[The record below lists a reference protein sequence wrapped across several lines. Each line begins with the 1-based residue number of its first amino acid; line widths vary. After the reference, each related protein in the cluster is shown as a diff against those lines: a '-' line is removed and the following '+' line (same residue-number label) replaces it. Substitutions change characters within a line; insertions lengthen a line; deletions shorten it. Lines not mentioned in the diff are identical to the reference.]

1 MRSSSRSSPRP
12 VKADDPRALQS
23 PDLWAKEQPRHADRR
38 EVVALN
44 PRLARLHEPPRML
57 LEEVHRFRFSLRRGF
72 CVREEWRKPL
82 DQAKEAVRLDIQDSD
97 PKLEHGAALG
107 SPRPPPGHDILE
119 RRPLQPFPQP
129 LVLGTQRDHLQF
141 EVLQDRAVHAGAKLR
156 RGLPL
161 AALVRDPAPC

>member
-1 MRSSSRSSPRP
+1 MRSSSRSSPPP
-12 VKADDPRALQS
+12 VTAADPRALQS

-97 PKLEHGAALG
+97 PKLEHGAALR

-119 RRPLQPFPQP
+119 RRPRLAGDSLRQT
-129 LVLGTQRDHLQF
+129 LV
-141 EVLQDRAVHAGAKLR
+141 
-156 RGLPL
+156 
-161 AALVRDPAPC
+161 DPARANGAAPREASLIHWGRP